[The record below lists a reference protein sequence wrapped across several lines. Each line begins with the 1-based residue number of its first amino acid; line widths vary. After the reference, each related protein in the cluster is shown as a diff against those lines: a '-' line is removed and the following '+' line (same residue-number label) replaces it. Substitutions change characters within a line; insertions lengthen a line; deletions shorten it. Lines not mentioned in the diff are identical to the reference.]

1 MCYLSRWILSHVWQ
15 HWYLKPRVH
24 LTRFHGVFAPNSKY
38 RSVVTGESQAKQS
51 KSARIEGR
59 REVCEPRKAMNWA
72 MRLKRVFNI
81 DITVCKRCHGA
92 VKIIACIED
101 RQVIDKDFGAYQST
115 TKHLNSCYSNPR
127 HSCTANWHILPYK
140 PLKTNHKIRC

>member
-1 MCYLSRWILSHVWQ
+1 MERLAALVPP
-15 HWYLKPRVH
+15 PRAHQV
-24 LTRFHGVFAPNSKY
+24 LYHGVFAPNSKY

-101 RQVIDKDFGAYQST
+101 RQVIDKILAHINRQQNTLIPVIAIIGIRAPPT
-115 TKHLNSCYSNPR
+115 GIYSR
-127 HSCTANWHILPYK
+127 I
-140 PLKTNHKIRC
+140 NH